1 MNSYVFII
9 FWGNVYFELHIQ
21 SIISLIWFYLKYL
34 VHIDK
39 IDEKEIQK
47 RDVKLIY
54 KTSRQVYGN
63 GIFDMSGFLQLC
75 EMTS

>member
-9 FWGNVYFELHIQ
+9 FEENVYWKRFELHIQ

-39 IDEKEIQK
+39 ID
-47 RDVKLIY
+47 D
-54 KTSRQVYGN
+54 
-63 GIFDMSGFLQLC
+63 
-75 EMTS
+75 